1 MATQTIPANLDNI
14 IQGRKMAVKTIKE
27 LTDSVRKLK
36 PGAPLLNYITHARFP
51 NFKGLERNAELDFP
65 FALTALVGANG
76 IGKSSVLHALYGM
89 PEGQST
95 AKYWFATAV
104 DPIEV
109 KVVRDPP
116 RYVYGHWHEG
126 VNGPVETRKARIH
139 NKARAYEYWEPTKV
153 SKNDGMTEI
162 PAEEFD
168 RKSTDRWNPVIREVV
183 YINSKFNIG
192 AFDRNFNFGDKDD
205 SQTEKYAEMQWGAN
219 KLRRAI
225 DQDLQSWHL
234 GGGRERI
241 FENRMLKQVELDA
254 ISLILGRSYSSAR
267 LIKHSLYPTQ
277 RGKDTSVIFERG
289 RQYSEA
295 FAGSGEISVVSIVTQ
310 VLSAPRYS
318 LILLDEP
325 ETSLHPGAQKE
336 LLAFLLEQIL
346 KKHLQVVISTH
357 AIDFIEDLP
366 ENAIKVFE
374 DNGQGKTH
382 IINSSSPYI
391 ALNRL
396 GRTLEKKKTI
406 LVEDA
411 MAKIVLE
418 RAAQDLH
425 EGEQNALDIRICPG
439 GAEAILSRQVPAML
453 QAGSK
458 VFAYLDGDKKKVDVF
473 SESKNITQAM
483 QTDLPEIIKSE
494 VGCSPSFTKNGG
506 NDKQGIQERNIQ
518 NHLQYLDWMSSYL
531 EYIPLCCPDAIV
543 YECLTDKKRKFT
555 VSAKAKDE
563 LRAQIGLDQ
572 TAENSI
578 GVARY
583 ALNKCNDNP
592 HITQITKILKKWVA
606 TE

>member
-1 MATQTIPANLDNI
+1 MAEKTIRELTE
-14 IQGRKMAVKTIKE
+14 AVK
-27 LTDSVRKLK
+27 KLS
-36 PGAPLLNYITHARFP
+36 PGKPLLNYITHARFP
-51 NFKGLERNAELDFP
+51 NFKGLEKNAELDFP

-89 PEGQST
+89 PDGQST

-126 VNGPVETRKARIH
+126 VNGIVETRKARIH
-139 NKARAYEYWEPTKV
+139 SKARAYEYWEPTKV
-153 SKNDGMTEI
+153 SKNDGMSDMPTKEY
-162 PAEEFD
+162 D
-168 RKSTDRWNPVIREVV
+168 RKSTDRWNPVVREVV

-205 SQTEKYAEMQWGAN
+205 NQTEKYAEMQWGAN

-225 DQDLQSWHL
+225 DNNIQSWNL

-241 FENRMLKQVELDA
+241 FENRMLKKEELDA

-277 RGKDTSVIFERG
+277 RGKDTSVIFEREL
-289 RQYSEA
+289 QYSEA
-295 FAGSGEISVVSIVTQ
+295 FAGSGEISVVSIVTR
-310 VLSAPRYS
+310 VLSAPKYS

-336 LLAFLLEQIL
+336 LLAFLLQQIL
-346 KKHLQVVISTH
+346 KKHLQIVISTH

-374 DNGQGKTH
+374 DNGQAKTR

-396 GRTLEKKKTI
+396 GRALEKKKTI

-411 MAKIVLE
+411 MAKIVVE
-418 RAAQDLH
+418 RAAQNLH
-425 EGEQNALDIRICPG
+425 EGDRNALDIRICPG
-439 GAEAILSRQVPAML
+439 GADAILSLQVPAML

-458 VFAYLDGDKKKVDVF
+458 IFAYLDGDKKKTSTF
-473 SESKNITQAM
+473 SKRKKITPDMHA
-483 QTDLPEIIKSE
+483 DLPDIIKKE
-494 VGCSPSFTKNGG
+494 VGSSPRFTKNGG
-506 NDKQGIQERNIQ
+506 NDRKGIQEQ
-518 NHLQYLDWMSSYL
+518 QTENHLSYLDWMNSYL
-531 EYIPLCCPDAIV
+531 EYIPLCCPDAII
-543 YECLTDKKRKFT
+543 YECLTGSKSNFT
-555 VSAKAKDE
+555 KSADAKDS
-563 LRAQIGLDQ
+563 LREQIGLDQ
-572 TAENSI
+572 SAENSV

-583 ALNKCNDNP
+583 ALNRCTDNT
-592 HITQITKILKKWVA
+592 HINQIHEILKKWVA